1 MGLNFLKEGREGE
14 RGWVYYKDGER
25 FQWRIMNSLSISITN
40 IFKTLMYS
48 VEHISIMS
56 LVTALL
62 AVVLQVTTFN
72 MSDTPPNEHP
82 IHSTTADFSSVNLPP
97 SREHRA
103 LSKGAVKFRAGVDPS
118 FIIARLNE
126 KQLLTKEEW
135 NKAKQK
141 MLTDDERLDAV
152 WEALVRRVA
161 VNPSVFHSVVEILN
175 NEPAMEKLGN
185 HMQGLS

>member
-62 AVVLQVTTFN
+62 AVVLQVN
-72 MSDTPPNEHP
+72 Y
-82 IHSTTADFSSVNLPP
+82 IHYVGHAP
-97 SREHRA
+97 
-103 LSKGAVKFRAGVDPS
+103 
-118 FIIARLNE
+118 
-126 KQLLTKEEW
+126 
-135 NKAKQK
+135 
-141 MLTDDERLDAV
+141 
-152 WEALVRRVA
+152 
-161 VNPSVFHSVVEILN
+161 
-175 NEPAMEKLGN
+175 
-185 HMQGLS
+185 